1 MRILLSQC
9 QIPIILEIILVRFIH
24 SKELERSKK
33 LPLWWHGLPQ
43 LSQALLQVRFTPL
56 MADVWLNLVYQTL

>member
-1 MRILLSQC
+1 
-9 QIPIILEIILVRFIH
+9 
-24 SKELERSKK
+24 
-33 LPLWWHGLPQ
+33 LPQ